1 MLLPVF
7 TKLKKTLGEIFS
19 KKSFLL
25 AYRVL
30 IEKNSLFVCF
40 NMERKQMLCRERI
53 CWKKKKKGN
62 WKFSATFL
70 FQKKLCCWNLYCLNK
85 VNFYCLRKMPRL
97 PPALLF
103 VAVVTVGFL
112 TSNGF
117 IASIVF
123 FQNGLMRQ
131 KVNFKFLFKLFWGF
145 VDSFF
150 FWGTTPK
157 ASSTLTWRSCCCFY
171 C

>member
-103 VAVVTVGFL
+103 VAVVTIGFL

-123 FQNGLMRQ
+123 VQNGLMRQ
-131 KVNFKFLFKLFWGF
+131 KVNFKFLFKLFWGI
-145 VDSFF
+145 VD
-150 FWGTTPK
+150 
-157 ASSTLTWRSCCCFY
+157 
-171 C
+171 